1 MSTKYIKISFKK
13 VKAVLIL
20 FPLFLVG
27 CSSWEPWVQPYEREI
42 LADPIMSFSRQP
54 SIDGHFSHINDVRE
68 GSRGANTSVGGGCGC
83 N

>member
-1 MSTKYIKISFKK
+1 MLAS
-13 VKAVLIL
+13 VLL
-20 FPLFLVG
+20 LTA

-54 SIDGHFSHINDVRE
+54 SIENHYTHVYEVRE
-68 GSRGANTSVGGGCGC
+68 GSHGGSSTIGGGCGC